1 MKKPLDFEKEWLK
14 SFPAHWKI
22 CRLKDYTS
30 TNTGITFTKANLV
43 ESGNAVLSYGQIH
56 AKNNIVTEINHELIR
71 FIPDSLIEDKPA
83 SKVKSGDFIF
93 ADTSEDLNGCGNCIY
108 VNESIDLYAG
118 YHTILLRNKGL
129 DCGKYFAYLFM
140 SDLWRSQIR
149 KKVKSV
155 KLYSVTQGILNQS
168 FIIVPS
174 VAEQEAI
181 AAYLDK
187 ECGKIG
193 KEIGLLEQKVDCYRR
208 LRRSLINN
216 VVTRGLNSQVR
227 TKISEGSLSSIIPFH
242 WEERRVKDIFT
253 EVSIKG
259 CPNEPML
266 CATQA
271 KGVILQSM
279 YENRVVTA
287 LTGLEN
293 MKLVE
298 KGNFVISL
306 RSFQGGIELA
316 YYRGIISAAY
326 TILKLDEQQEKD
338 FYRYLFKSASFI
350 KLMKKCVTGIREG
363 QNINYSILKYEK
375 IPVPSPYEQREI
387 VTYLDDK
394 CNKIDAIIKNIE
406 SKIELLKELKRS
418 LINEVVT
425 GQRAINTI

>member
-1 MKKPLDFEKEWLK
+1 MNKWQTYR
-14 SFPAHWKI
+14 I
-22 CRLKDYTS
+22 KDVAKFIS
-30 TNTGITFTKANLV
+30 EKANDCSLPYI
-43 ESGNAVLSYGQIH
+43 ALD
-56 AKNNIVTEINHELIR
+56 NIVSWDSTYIPSDSTSDGNSNVCKKGDVLFGKLRPYLAKGYIPTQDSICSPE
-71 FIPDSLIEDKPA
+71 FIVLRPN
-83 SKVKSGDFIF
+83 
-93 ADTSEDLNGCGNCIY
+93 DL
-108 VNESIDLYAG
+108 VNNKFLLYF
-118 YHTILLRNKGL
+118 LLSR
-129 DCGKYFAYLFM
+129 
-140 SDLWRSQIR
+140 
-149 KKVKSV
+149 
-155 KLYSVTQGILNQS
+155 S
-168 FIIVPS
+168 FISYIKNQVAGVKMPRTNALQVRS
-174 VAEQEAI
+174 VSLSLPLIAEQEAI

-193 KEIGLLEQKVDCYRR
+193 KKIGLLERKVDCYRR
-208 LRRSLINN
+208 LRHSLINN

-242 WEERRVKDIFT
+242 WEEKRVKDIFT

-326 TILKLDEQQEKD
+326 TILKLDKQQEKD

-363 QNINYSILKYEK
+363 QNINYSIFKYEK

-387 VTYLDDK
+387 VAYLDDK
-394 CNKIDAIIKNIE
+394 CNKIDAIINKIE

-425 GQRAINTI
+425 GQRAIN